1 VRVAR
6 AKARLRAHLPDWSES
21 RLEAFIARGYADYWL
36 AFDVESQVHHF
47 KLMRK
52 AEDAGKQLWVES
64 CQHPSRDVT
73 EVTLYAPDHPGLFA
87 RIAGAMALTGASI
100 VDAKV
105 ITLANSMA
113 LDTFWIQ
120 ETSGRAFDSPDR
132 LPRLKSRIEDAIV
145 GRIHPERELKA
156 VRERALPSRTRV
168 FTVPPAVFFD
178 NKASVTHTV
187 VEVNGRDRLGFLH
200 DVTSTLTALGLQ
212 ITSAHISTY
221 GERVVDVFYVKD
233 VFGLKVEDTAK
244 LEQIERRLLEAIAPP
259 EEQPQPA
266 LEAAAE

>member
-1 VRVAR
+1 
-6 AKARLRAHLPDWSES
+6 
-21 RLEAFIARGYADYWL
+21 
-36 AFDVESQVHHF
+36 
-47 KLMRK
+47 MRK

-132 LPRLKSRIEDAIV
+132 LARLKSRIEDAIV
-145 GRIHPERELKA
+145 GRIHTERELKA

-187 VEVNGRDRLGFLH
+187 IEVNGRDRLGFLH

-233 VFGLKVEDTAK
+233 VFGLKVEDKAK
-244 LEQIERRLLEAIAPP
+244 LEQIEQRLLDAIAAP
-259 EEQPQPA
+259 EDRAQPTV
-266 LEAAAE
+266 EAAAE